1 MKLSFQARLT
11 IFALAL
17 SLLIGLIGWAAYTSW
32 GSTKHLRQR
41 FTQVQLQSFRIADR
55 VQASA
60 LKLDDS
66 YLHYLL
72 SGKPEDLKIFQQQG
86 TELGQWIVGR
96 KVELSTPKERDVLA
110 EVERSLQ
117 RYLEAAEKVGTDAA
131 GRPESPLERFAR
143 VELVSQQLLSRGD
156 DLAEAHREAL
166 EEFLG
171 DTQHSLIKLQAAI
184 VFALVTLTGLGIWG
198 GVIVYRDMIAPMR
211 MQLVENRVLLER
223 QEKLAS
229 LGVLAAGVAHEIR
242 NPLTAVKARLYTQ
255 KKGLTPD
262 SRELR
267 DAEFIGKEIDRL
279 ERIVRDFLL
288 FARPSE
294 PAFVEVRPREL
305 LQEVCDLLG
314 AQLAENAVQLKL
326 GEVAPLFFLADA
338 AQIKQ
343 VLINLVQNAAE
354 SMTQGGHVVL
364 CAYADRISLGGRN
377 ADVVVIEVQDDGS
390 GIPPEVQRRL
400 FDPFFS
406 TKQTGTGLGLAIS
419 ARIVEKHGGAL
430 RFQSRVNHGT
440 TFGIVLPVIP

>member
-32 GSTKHLRQR
+32 GGTKHLRQR

-60 LKLDDS
+60 LELDDS
-66 YLHYLL
+66 YLRYLL
-72 SGKPEDLKIFQQQG
+72 SNQPQDLKIFRQQG
-86 TELGQWIVGR
+86 TELGQWVAGR
-96 KVELSTPKERDVLA
+96 KVELSTPRERDVLA
-110 EVERSLQ
+110 EVEQSLQ
-117 RYLEAAEKVGTDAA
+117 KYLAAADQPMTDAS
-131 GRPESPLERFAR
+131 GQSESPLARFAR
-143 VELVSQQLLSRGD
+143 VEMVSQELLAKGD
-156 DLAEAHREAL
+156 DLAEAHRAAL
-166 EEFLG
+166 EEFLD
-171 DTQHSLIKLQAAI
+171 DTQHSLGKLQAAI
-184 VFALVTLTGLGIWG
+184 VFALATLTGLGIWG

-255 KKGLTPD
+255 KKGLVPD

-314 AQLAENAVQLKL
+314 AQLAQENVQLKL
-326 GEVAPLFFLADA
+326 GEIAQLFFLADA
-338 AQIKQ
+338 SQIKQ

-354 SMTQGGHVVL
+354 SMTKGGLVVL
-364 CAYADRISLGGRN
+364 STHADRIPLAGKST
-377 ADVVVIEVQDDGS
+377 DVVVIEVQDDGS

>member
-343 VLINLVQNAAE
+343 VLINLV
-354 SMTQGGHVVL
+354 
-364 CAYADRISLGGRN
+364 
-377 ADVVVIEVQDDGS
+377 
-390 GIPPEVQRRL
+390 
-400 FDPFFS
+400 
-406 TKQTGTGLGLAIS
+406 
-419 ARIVEKHGGAL
+419 
-430 RFQSRVNHGT
+430 
-440 TFGIVLPVIP
+440 